1 MQRKLRKLHQ
11 NINKNVTVEMPTG
24 IGNPNAGATANRG
37 QWCKV
42 QTTVTFMSEVKSEYR
57 NL

>member
-42 QTTVTFMSEVKSEYR
+42 QTTKPQLSQ
-57 NL
+57 